1 MTLNFIYVYAYFIIL
16 AKIYS
21 LIGIIVLPLESGTPV
36 LDTFARVYND
46 DFIINK
52 LYFFWTNFFY
62 LYYFVITLLTLVVL
76 YPIFYKKA
84 YITPALLIILATHAL
99 ALEDYWLCTPQILY
113 TNFELL
119 NPLLLNSINK
129 FHPLLFYITTLNVIS
144 FSLVSFS
151 VTGSFPQ
158 YNCKCAILFKGLLLL
173 LITLCLGSWWAIQEG
188 SWGGWWNWDPS
199 YVLGLLVI
207 LQYLSM
213 IHLKQLGFFKK
224 RFIIFLI
231 VASTLLLFIY
241 LLIQLNF
248 DLVSHNFGTRT
259 DTFANLSEVL
269 TLEFVLLVVYVV
281 FLIYFQFRIILIML
295 VPSNNTLVHNQVLL
309 VAVSVLLYFSFKLL
323 FADYLWQV
331 VALNATN
338 YWFNLK
344 LVVVYLV
351 SALLYYLW
359 NPSLILIGLVPAI
372 GYCLP
377 YNLSL
382 LTVFLSVSFIVTA
395 PYINHLLIVLFL
407 YLSVGTYFK
416 SMLFFACNSLITNC
430 YVSLNCGDVFI
441 SKNITEGYSNI
452 EKSSCTPLSTSTDLQ
467 WFSKILSQNHI
478 EQVLKNG
485 LLNLNFNVRIFEFG
499 HANLISIFSIVTI
512 LSLCDKS
519 SKKLITY

>member
-1 MTLNFIYVYAYFIIL
+1 M
-16 AKIYS
+16 
-21 LIGIIVLPLESGTPV
+21 
-36 LDTFARVYND
+36 
-46 DFIINK
+46 
-52 LYFFWTNFFY
+52 
-62 LYYFVITLLTLVVL
+62 
-76 YPIFYKKA
+76 
-84 YITPALLIILATHAL
+84 
-99 ALEDYWLCTPQILY
+99 
-113 TNFELL
+113 
-119 NPLLLNSINK
+119 
-129 FHPLLFYITTLNVIS
+129 
-144 FSLVSFS
+144 
-151 VTGSFPQ
+151 
-158 YNCKCAILFKGLLLL
+158 
-173 LITLCLGSWWAIQEG
+173 
-188 SWGGWWNWDPS
+188 
-199 YVLGLLVI
+199 
-207 LQYLSM
+207 
-213 IHLKQLGFFKK
+213 
-224 RFIIFLI
+224 
-231 VASTLLLFIY
+231 ASTLLLFIY